1 VNFIKVI
8 IFLVGFLSV
17 FHVNAL
23 GIQEKKLFE
32 NVKSGILR
40 NVRQAL
46 DRGADFN
53 AIDECGWTA
62 LHYAAYFGHLN
73 VVIELLDMK
82 CNSRIK
88 TPQGK
93 TAYDL
98 AKEQQHTSIM
108 IELFAR
114 SAVDSICPF

>member
-1 VNFIKVI
+1 MNFIKVI
-8 IFLVGFLSV
+8 IFLVSFLLV
-17 FHVNAL
+17 FHVDAL

-53 AIDECGWTA
+53 AIDERGWTV
-62 LHYAAYFGHLN
+62 LHYAAFFGHLN
-73 VVIELLDMK
+73 IVVELLDMN
-82 CNSRIK
+82 CNSQIK

-98 AKEQQHTSIM
+98 AKEQQHISVM

-114 SAVDSICPF
+114 CTVNTLCPF